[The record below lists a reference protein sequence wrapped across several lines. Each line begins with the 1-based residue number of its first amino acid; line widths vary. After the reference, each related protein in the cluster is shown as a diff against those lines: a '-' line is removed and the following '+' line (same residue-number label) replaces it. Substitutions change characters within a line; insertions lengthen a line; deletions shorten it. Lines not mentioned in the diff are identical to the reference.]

1 MDTQKKIITLLS
13 GSFAFVLVI
22 VLILLYMSQSRYEDI
37 QAEDTKRR
45 EEVVKISLEQASKPL
60 KNSLN
65 DNISWQA
72 LIDLTNPLVKLTPK
86 ETELK
91 WNLLE
96 LHTFFVSS
104 KIQYIWVFN
113 SKKKIVNSLFS
124 STSNPKIE
132 TPIPYTNV
140 ELALGAKKEFHF
152 YLNEGGK
159 IIEIAGNAMYRD
171 SSKSGEPDGYL
182 FFGKIVGT
190 DMLKELETITDSK
203 VHLFNNTYEL
213 FQLGDYQTVI
223 YASLESWNDEAIA
236 RVAFVNFD
244 QLESTQE
251 NHIYI
256 SLLIYFSLFVILII
270 YTFYRVKQIIS
281 NPLSKI
287 MESLDEKSIEP
298 IAEIIHQKNEF
309 GKIAKLIANSYQQ
322 SKQIEEQY
330 NKIQDQNS
338 ELEALNATKDKFFS
352 IIAHDLRNPF
362 GVILSTTEFISNP
375 NYQFTKD
382 ELIDFSKDIN
392 HTAKTIFNLLEN
404 LLTWARSQHG
414 NVPFDPE
421 IISTNE
427 ILDTTRFVI
436 DSQAEAKKINVECN
450 ASEELFCSA
459 DRNML
464 LTVIRN
470 LCSNAIKFTP
480 NGGKIELSA
489 NSIDDKNVEFRV
501 KDNGVGISP
510 ENINKL
516 FRIDVSVT
524 TIGTSDEKGTGL
536 GLILCKEFVEKNGGK
551 IRVESEINKGT
562 TFIFTVPKAQPQK
575 DDNKL
580 IEKQN

>member
-1 MDTQKKIITLLS
+1 MDTQKKIIALLS

-45 EEVVKISLEQASKPL
+45 EEVVKISIEQASKPL

-65 DNISWQA
+65 DNTSWLDLIS
-72 LIDLTNPLVKLTPK
+72 LTNPLIPVSAA
-86 ETELK
+86 ETEKK
-91 WNLLE
+91 WKDLDLRS
-96 LHTFFVSS
+96 FFETS
-104 KIQYIWVFN
+104 KIHYIWVFN
-113 SKKKIVNSLFS
+113 PKKTIIRSEFASK
-124 STSNPKIE
+124 SNPKIE
-132 TPIPYTNV
+132 TPIPYTNI

-152 YLNEGGK
+152 YLNEDGK

-171 SSKSGEPDGYL
+171 LAKSGEPDGYL

-190 DMLKELETITDSK
+190 EMLKELETITDSK
-203 VHLFNNTYEL
+203 VHLYNNTYEV
-213 FQLGDYQTVI
+213 FQLGNYQTVI
-223 YASLESWNDEAIA
+223 YAPLKSWNDESIA

-251 NHIYI
+251 NHIYF

-287 MESLDEKSIEP
+287 MESLDNKSIEP
-298 IAEIIHQKNEF
+298 ISEIMHQKNEF

-338 ELEALNATKDKFFS
+338 ELEELNATKDKFFS

-375 NYQFTKD
+375 DYQFTKE

-414 NVPFDPE
+414 NVPYEPE
-421 IISTNE
+421 SIPASE

-436 DSQAEAKKINVECN
+436 DSQAEAKKISIECN
-450 ASEELFCSA
+450 APADLACSA

-464 LTVIRN
+464 LTVLRN

-480 NGGKIELSA
+480 VGGKIELSA
-489 NSIDDKNVEFRV
+489 KLIDDGTVEFRV

-516 FRIDVSVT
+516 FRIDVNVT

-551 IRVESEINKGT
+551 IRVESEVNKGT
-562 TFIFTVPKAQPQK
+562 TFIFTVPKTQSRK
-575 DDNKL
+575 DDKSME
-580 IEKQN
+580 IQK